1 MGYASA
7 MPRWEPN
14 ATDRLVRAAL
24 DLFIEQ
30 GYDNTTVA
38 QIAERAG
45 LTKSTFFRH
54 VRDKREVLFI
64 TQDSNASLLAE
75 TIVAA
80 PASATPLEAVGAALE
95 AVGNALPPQAREQGP
110 ERMAVIA
117 TNHELGEREA
127 LKNAR
132 FAASMTD
139 ALRAR
144 GVPDP
149 IASLAAEIGVL
160 AFKHAYA
167 RWANPTIERS
177 FSELLTRALEE
188 LKDASAALA

>member
-1 MGYASA
+1 
-7 MPRWEPN
+7 MPRWEPD
-14 ATDRLVRAAL
+14 ATNRLVLAAL

-54 VRDKREVLFI
+54 FPDKREVLFV
-64 TQDSNASLLAE
+64 TQDQNAQLLAE
-75 TIVAA
+75 TIAAA
-80 PASATPLEAVGAALE
+80 PASATPLAAVAAALQAVGD
-95 AVGNALPPQAREQGP
+95 ALPPPTRDLAAQRI
-110 ERMAVIA
+110 AVIS
-117 TNHELGEREA
+117 TNPELGEREA

-144 GVPDP
+144 GLPDP
-149 IASLAAEIGVL
+149 VASLAAEIGVL
-160 AFKHAYA
+160 AFKRAYL
-167 RWANPTIERS
+167 RWASRTSQLS
-177 FSELLTRALEE
+177 FSELIIQALQELNDATRE
-188 LKDASAALA
+188 LQPWN